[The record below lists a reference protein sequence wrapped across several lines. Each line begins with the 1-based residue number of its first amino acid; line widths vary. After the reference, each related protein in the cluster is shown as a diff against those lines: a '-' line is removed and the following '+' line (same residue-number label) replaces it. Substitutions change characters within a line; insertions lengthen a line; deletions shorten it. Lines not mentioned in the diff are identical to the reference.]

1 MPKGEDGDSMPLV
14 LRGSLIVLKRK
25 CGKPGCHCARGE
37 PHETPA
43 LSSSVNGKTQILT
56 LRDED
61 LPAVKAAMTRY
72 KRARA
77 TLDRDARTGL
87 TALRKRIEH
96 TKALGLISGMGTQR

>member
-1 MPKGEDGDSMPLV
+1 MSKDENGEHMPLV

-43 LSSSVNGKTQILT
+43 LSASIDGRTQILT

-61 LPAVKAAMTRY
+61 LPGVEAALARY

-77 TLDRDARTGL
+77 NLDRDAQAGL
-87 TALRKRIEH
+87 ATLRQRVGRA
-96 TKALGLISGMGTQR
+96 KAQQGTRAFKKTL